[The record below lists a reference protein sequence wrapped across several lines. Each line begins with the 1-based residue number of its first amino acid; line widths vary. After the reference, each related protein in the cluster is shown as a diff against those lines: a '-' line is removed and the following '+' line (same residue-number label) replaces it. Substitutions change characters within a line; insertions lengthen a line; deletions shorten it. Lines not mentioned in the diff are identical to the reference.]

1 MKKALSLVLS
11 VLLIFSSLSVVGFA
25 EVESYDLRVGSVIV
39 NSSNKN
45 DILGDGTA
53 FFDEASNTLT
63 LENACIT
70 KCNLVE
76 QKAVEKTGPDAVSYM
91 SYADSVAAY
100 IYYSGNKDLNIK
112 LLGENKITGNDTD
125 MDSLTDFVPDGIS
138 STDSKADILFEGDG
152 SLLIEGTV
160 SDGVYSKGG
169 IKANGQKF
177 IIKTEGK
184 GLHAMYRPLVIEG
197 NTFLDI
203 DSVNGIYN
211 RYGSIDIRG
220 GKIKILCSHYGIYC
234 GKESEESH
242 VITISG
248 GDIVIEEKTESYNP
262 IFVGNDITISGGR
275 IFSRSHWGLWSNGT
289 IHVTGGY
296 INMKAKEDGLLQT
309 GENNNIF
316 ITGGTLILET
326 EKGNAFSY
334 IEKSTDPATYPAQKP
349 ILDGYEN
356 VSIDYGSD
364 FDNLKKGQDLES
376 AEEDKYWESQVVII
390 RAKNDP
396 QPKPRN
402 KVVIEIGSKSEE
414 LPEETESNPDT
425 GAPIPGISRTA
436 VLAAEFLGNVLCGFA
451 FQFHFV

>member
-25 EVESYDLRVGSVIV
+25 EAETVDLRVGAVIV
-39 NSSNKN
+39 DPSNKN

-53 FFDEASNTLT
+53 SFDEASNTLT

-76 QKAVEKTGPDAVSYM
+76 QKSVEKTGPDDVPYM

-100 IYYSGNKDLNIK
+100 IYYGGNKDLNIK
-112 LLGENKITGNDTD
+112 LLGENKIMGNDPA
-125 MDSLTDFVPDGIS
+125 MESLTDFVPDGIS
-138 STDSKADILFEGDG
+138 SADSAANILFEGDG
-152 SLLIEGTV
+152 SLLIEGAV
-160 SDGVYSKGG
+160 SDGVFSGGG

-177 IIKTEGK
+177 IIKTK
-184 GLHAMYRPLVIEG
+184 AMGLHAMYGPLVIEG
-197 NTFLDI
+197 PTFLYV
-203 DSVNGIYN
+203 DSMNGIYN

-220 GKIKILCSHYGIYC
+220 GKTKILCSRYGIYC
-234 GKESEESH
+234 GKESEDSH

-248 GDIVIEEKTESYNP
+248 GDIVIEEKAEGYNP
-262 IFVGNDITISGGR
+262 VFVGKDITISGGK

-326 EKGNAFSY
+326 EKGNVFSY
-334 IEKSTDPATYPAQKP
+334 MEKSTDPATYPAQRP

-356 VSIDYGSD
+356 VSITYGPD
-364 FDNLKKGQDLES
+364 FDNLKKGQNLKS

-396 QPKPRN
+396 QPQSQPEQKSRN
-402 KVVIEIGSKSEE
+402 TAVIKIGPKAEE
-414 LPEETESNPDT
+414 LSEETESNPDT
-425 GAPIPGISRTA
+425 GAPVMNFGAIA
-436 VLAAEFLGNVLCGFA
+436 VVLGAAFLLSKKR
-451 FQFHFV
+451 